1 MDTDPILREVHQMK
15 DLFARSM
22 GYDLSRMCERLRED
36 AEKHPER
43 MVYPPSQTAAPVKRR
58 TVTRKTAK

>member
-1 MDTDPILREVHQMK
+1 MK